1 MRIRR
6 ELSQRI
12 RDRLLSLGRV
22 ERRTPRADVE
32 LVRASEY
39 PHPYPEG
46 WYALARSSELGPD
59 PLRVDALGRSFVV
72 FRGESG
78 EAHVLDSTCP
88 HQGAD
93 LSLGRVRGECIE
105 CPFHRWTFDGEGQVT
120 HIPYNDS
127 LKKTMRTRAWH
138 VDESYGFVN
147 VYLSSPDAERHR
159 LPRFDAI
166 DAGDLV
172 WRGDYDAGIVRMH
185 LVEFAE
191 NSVDFQHFTPL
202 HGEMF
207 VPWTG
212 IRVPGIQI
220 RHEASWELDA
230 KESHVAWFKNHA
242 RLELRGRE
250 VKGADA
256 KAAIC
261 IAGPGG
267 IVSFH
272 FDVPRM
278 GKIVLFQTHTPEA
291 PLEQRVRFRW
301 YAEPHIP
308 RVLVEYVVGSWV
320 TQWRQDV
327 AIWESK
333 RYQKRPMLVKGDGPV
348 HLMRRWYSRFL
359 PDAPPPPSGSSSA
372 EQAQS

>member
-1 MRIRR
+1 MPPR
-6 ELSQRI
+6 S
-12 RDRLLSLGRV
+12 DV
-22 ERRTPRADVE
+22 ER
-32 LVRASEY
+32 VRASEY

-46 WYALARSSELGPD
+46 WYALARSTEVGSE

-78 EAHVLDSTCP
+78 QPHVLDSTCP

-105 CPFHRWTFDGEGQVT
+105 CPFHRWTFDGDGQVT

-127 LKKTMRTRAWH
+127 LKKTLRTRAWH
-138 VDESYGFVN
+138 VDESYGFVS
-147 VYLSSPDAERHR
+147 VYSADADAERHS

-166 DAGDLV
+166 DAGELV
-172 WRGDYDAGIVRMH
+172 WRGDYDAGMVRMH
-185 LVEFAE
+185 IVEFAE
-191 NSVDFQHFTPL
+191 NSVDFQHFAPL

-212 IRVPGIQI
+212 IRVPGVEV
-220 RHEASWELDA
+220 RHEASWELDGR
-230 KESHVAWFKNHA
+230 ESHVAWFKNHA
-242 RLELRGRE
+242 RLELLGRE

-301 YAEPHIP
+301 YAEPGIP

-327 AIWESK
+327 AIWETK

-359 PDAPPPPSGSSSA
+359 PDAPPPPSSA
-372 EQAQS
+372 DSASEQA